1 MYTVSFGIVTA
12 GKNAIIK
19 DRIFLNMFSPSFF
32 YIHSFKNPPDNSP
45 LLVWEMNR
53 SYFILC
59 VIGNNGSIYRY
70 KFIYV
75 IYNMYER

>member
-1 MYTVSFGIVTA
+1 MISSYKPPLTVKKMTEHLAKSKRVV
-12 GKNAIIK
+12 
-19 DRIFLNMFSPSFF
+19 
-32 YIHSFKNPPDNSP
+32 FKNPPENSP

-53 SYFILC
+53 AYFILC